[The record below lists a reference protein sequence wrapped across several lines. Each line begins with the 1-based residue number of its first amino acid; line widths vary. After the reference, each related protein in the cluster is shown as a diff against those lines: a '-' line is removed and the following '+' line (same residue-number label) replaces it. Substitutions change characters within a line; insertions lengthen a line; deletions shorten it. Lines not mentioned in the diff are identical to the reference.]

1 MAQETK
7 SYRRMRHEE
16 AMRLKRETG
25 KKIVGVFCCDVPEE
39 LVHAAGMVPVRIMG
53 EHEDPTEASLHLPI
67 NVCPYPKSCF
77 DQALKGKYDY
87 LDGLVV
93 PNVCD
98 IVRAIYGF
106 WKMSLKVPFVYFLEV
121 PQKTGARAAEFFA
134 GELAKFKR
142 ALEDFSGQPISNA
155 ALRHSIEVYNQDRA
169 LLHRAGEM
177 RRASPPQLSAV
188 QMQEMVLSSMLMP
201 KEEHCRRMLAQLR
214 EAAAGDPALGA
225 VRLFL
230 SASMLDDTDL
240 VEVIEECGGHVVA
253 DDMPTGSRYYCH
265 PVKPQGD
272 PLAALADRYL
282 NHVACP
288 RKMLPQDR
296 FEHVRRMLQGAH
308 AAGAIIHNLK
318 ACDCHLYEYPYMKQ
332 RLEEEGLPVLFFRG
346 EETAAER
353 EQIRDNIEAFIEM
366 LRG

>member
-1 MAQETK
+1 MAQQTK
-7 SYRRMRHEE
+7 SYRQVRHEE
-16 AMRLKRETG
+16 AMRLRRETG

-39 LVHAAGMVPVRIMG
+39 LIHAAGMIPVRIMG
-53 EHEDPTEASLHLPI
+53 EHEAPTEASLHLPV

-98 IVRAIYGF
+98 MVRAIYGF
-106 WKMSLKVPFVYFLEV
+106 WKISLKLPFIYFLEV

-134 GELAKFKR
+134 GELAKFR
-142 ALEDFSGQPISNA
+142 QALEDFSGQQITSA

-169 LLHRAGEM
+169 LLHRADEM
-177 RRASPPQLSAV
+177 RRATPARLSAV
-188 QMQEMVLSSMLMP
+188 QMQDMVLSSMLMP
-201 KEEHCRRMLAQLR
+201 KEEHSERMLAQLQ
-214 EAAAGDPALGA
+214 EASSRAPLPES

-253 DDMPTGSRYYCH
+253 DDMPTGSRYFYY
-265 PVKPQGD
+265 PVGPQGD
-272 PLAALADRYL
+272 PLLALAERYL
-282 NHVACP
+282 NDVPCP

-296 FEHVRRMLQGAH
+296 FEHIRRMLQGAH

-332 RLEEEGLPVLFFRG
+332 RLEEDGLPVLFFRG